1 MKETDFNEAKESKE
15 ENIDVKELLFK
26 YLIHWPWFV
35 GAVVACLIAA
45 WVYLYMSTPV
55 YNISATVLIKDDK
68 KGGSAGMLSGL
79 ESLGLDGMVS
89 SSQNIDNEIEVLRSK
104 TIVKEVVEDLG
115 LYISYTDEDEFPS
128 RNMYKTSP
136 VQVSL
141 TPTPQ
146 EADLLE
152 EPMIVE
158 MTLQPQGS
166 MDVTV
171 KIDDDEY
178 QKHFEKL
185 PAVFPTDKGTLAF
198 FLTPD
203 SISSSK
209 RILEETTASEKTTRN
224 ITATINKPL
233 AVAKAY
239 CKNMTIE
246 PTSKTTSVAVI
257 SLKNSNV
264 QRGKDFI
271 NKLLEMY
278 NINTNND
285 KNEVAQ
291 KTAEFINERISIISK
306 ELGSTE
312 KDLESFKRGAGITD
326 LTSDAQIALTGSA
339 EYEKKR
345 VENQTQINLL
355 QDLQKYMQNEG
366 YEVLPSN
373 IGLQD
378 LNLAAAI
385 NRYNE
390 VLVERKRLLRT
401 STENNPTIINLDTSI
416 SAMKENVQVSL
427 DRVLRGLFI
436 TKADLDREANRYS
449 RRISEAPG
457 QEREFVSIARQQEI
471 KAGLYLM
478 LLQKREENAI
488 TLAATANNAKIID
501 DAIAD
506 DAPVSPKRKM
516 IYLIALVLGVGIP
529 VGVIY
534 LLELTKFKIEGR
546 SDVEK
551 LTSLPIVGDIP
562 LTDEKQGAIAVF
574 ENQNNLMSETFRNIR
589 TNLQFMLENDKKV
602 ILVTSTVSGEGKSF
616 ISANLAI
623 SLSLLGKKV
632 VIVGLDIRKPGL
644 NKVFNIPR
652 KEVGITQYLA
662 NPEKNLMDLVQLSDV
677 SKNLYIL
684 PGGTVPPNPTELLAR
699 DGLDKAIETLKKN
712 FDYVILDTAPVGMVT
727 DTLLIGRVAD
737 LSVYVCRADYTHK
750 NEYTLINEL
759 AEKDKLPSLCT
770 VINGLD
776 LKKRKYGYYYGY
788 GKYGKY
794 YGYGKRYGYGYG
806 YGEQSHAKED

>member
-1 MKETDFNEAKESKE
+1 MIEERKERTNQSNEEQI
-15 ENIDVKELLFK
+15 NIQQIIFR

-35 GAVVACLIAA
+35 VSVIICMIGA
-45 WVYLYMSTPV
+45 WVYLFTTTPI
-55 YNISATVLIKDDK
+55 YNISATVLIKDDE
-68 KGGSAGMLSGL
+68 KGGGASMGSEL
-79 ESLGLDGMVS
+79 EKMGLDGFMS
-89 SSQNIDNEIEVLRSK
+89 SSKNVDNEIEVLRSK
-104 TIVKEVVEDLG
+104 SLAREVVNQLS
-115 LYISYTDEDEFPS
+115 LYVTYRDGDAFPEKELY
-128 RNMYKTSP
+128 RNSP
-136 VQVSL
+136 VLVSL
-141 TPTPQ
+141 TPQ
-146 EADLLE
+146 EAEKLPKTME
-152 EPMIVE
+152 VG
-158 MTLQPQGS
+158 MTLLPTGGMNVQIMVG
-166 MDVTV
+166 D
-171 KIDDDEY
+171 KEY
-178 QKHFEKL
+178 NKQFDKL
-185 PAVFPTDKGTLAF
+185 PAVFPTDEGTVAFFENKDTLAIVQ
-198 FLTPD
+198 
-203 SISSSK
+203 S
-209 RILEETTASEKTTRN
+209 EEKAEERH
-224 ITATINKPL
+224 ITAFINRPM
-233 AVAKAY
+233 AVAKGYTNALS
-239 CKNMTIE
+239 IA
-246 PTSKTTSVAVI
+246 PTSKTTSVVI
-257 SLKNSNV
+257 VSLKNSNRR
-264 QRGKDFI
+264 RGVDFI
-271 NKLLEMY
+271 NQLLMMY
-278 NINTNND
+278 NINANND

-291 KTAEFINERISIISK
+291 KTAEFINERIGIISK

-312 KDLESFKRGAGITD
+312 QDLENFKRSAGITD
-326 LTSDAQIALTGSA
+326 LTSEAQIALTGNA

-345 VENQTQINLL
+345 VENQTQINLVM
-355 QDLQKYMQNEG
+355 DLYRYMKGNE

-373 IGLQD
+373 VGLQD
-378 LNLAAAI
+378 AALAGAI
-385 NRYNE
+385 DRYNE
-390 VLVERKRLLRT
+390 MLVERKRLLRT
-401 STENNPTIINLDTSI
+401 STENNPTIVNLDTSI
-416 SAMKENVQVSL
+416 RAMQSNVQATL
-427 DRVLRGLFI
+427 DATLKGLQI
-436 TKADLDREANRYS
+436 TKDDLAREANRYL
-449 RRISEAPG
+449 RRISDAPT
-457 QEREFVSIARQQEI
+457 QERQFVSIARQQEI

-501 DAIAD
+501 EALAD
-506 DAPVSPKRKM
+506 DNPVSPKRM
-516 IYLIALVLGVGIP
+516 IIYLAALIAGIGLPVGI
-529 VGVIY
+529 IY
-534 LLELTKFKIEGR
+534 SIGLTKLKIEGR
-546 SDVEK
+546 FDVEK
-551 LTSLPIVGDIP
+551 LTSVPIVGDIP

-616 ISANLAI
+616 ISGNLAI

-644 NKVFNIPR
+644 NKVFNLPR

-727 DTLLIGRVAD
+727 DTILIGRVAD

>member
-1 MKETDFNEAKESKE
+1 MKETDFNEAQESKE

-45 WVYLYMSTPV
+45 WVYLHVSTPV

-79 ESLGLDGMVS
+79 ESLGLDGMIS

-141 TPTPQ
+141 TPQ

-152 EPMIVE
+152 EPMIVK
-158 MTLQPQGS
+158 MALQPQGS

-203 SISSSK
+203 SVLSSK
-209 RILEETTASEKTTRN
+209 RTSEETTASEKTTRN

-233 AVAKAY
+233 AVAKWC

-291 KTAEFINERISIISK
+291 KTAEFINERIGIISK

-385 NRYNE
+385 NRYND

-436 TKADLDREANRYS
+436 TKADLDREASRYS

-501 DAIAD
+501 EAIAD
-506 DAPVSPKRKM
+506 DAPVAPRSKI
-516 IYLIALVLGVGIP
+516 IYLIALILGVGIP

-546 SDVEK
+546 ADVEK
-551 LTSLPIVGDIP
+551 LTSAPIVGDIP

-574 ENQNNLMSETFRNIR
+574 ENQNNLMSETFRNVR
-589 TNLQFMLENDKKV
+589 TNLQFMLGNGKKV

-616 ISANLAI
+616 ISGNLAI

-644 NKVFNIPR
+644 NKVFNISKR
-652 KEVGITQYLA
+652 EQGITQYLA

-712 FDYVILDTAPVGMVT
+712 FEYVILDTAPVGMVT

-737 LSVYVCRADYTHK
+737 LSVYVCRADYTRK

-759 AEKDKLPSLCT
+759 IDGNKLPNLCT

-806 YGEQSHAKED
+806 YGEQSGKEEIIH

>member
-1 MKETDFNEAKESKE
+1 MIEERKERTNQSNEEQI
-15 ENIDVKELLFK
+15 NIQQIIFR

-35 GAVVACLIAA
+35 VSVIICMIGA
-45 WVYLYMSTPV
+45 WVYLFTTTPI
-55 YNISATVLIKDDK
+55 YNISATVLIKDDE
-68 KGGSAGMLSGL
+68 KGGGASMGSEL
-79 ESLGLDGMVS
+79 EKMGLDGFMS
-89 SSQNIDNEIEVLRSK
+89 SSKNVDNEIEVLRSK
-104 TIVKEVVEDLG
+104 SLAREVVNQLS
-115 LYISYTDEDEFPS
+115 LYVTYRDGDAFPEKELY
-128 RNMYKTSP
+128 RNSP
-136 VQVSL
+136 VLVSL
-141 TPTPQ
+141 TPQ
-146 EADLLE
+146 EAEKLPKTME
-152 EPMIVE
+152 VG
-158 MTLQPQGS
+158 MTLLPTGGMNVQIMVG
-166 MDVTV
+166 D
-171 KIDDDEY
+171 KEY
-178 QKHFEKL
+178 NKQFDKL
-185 PAVFPTDKGTLAF
+185 PAVFPTDEGTVAFFENKDTLAIVQ
-198 FLTPD
+198 
-203 SISSSK
+203 S
-209 RILEETTASEKTTRN
+209 EEKAEERH
-224 ITATINKPL
+224 ITAFINRPM
-233 AVAKAY
+233 AVAKGYTNALS
-239 CKNMTIE
+239 IA
-246 PTSKTTSVAVI
+246 PTSKTTSVVI
-257 SLKNSNV
+257 VSLKNSNRR
-264 QRGKDFI
+264 RGVDFI
-271 NKLLEMY
+271 NQLLMMY
-278 NINTNND
+278 NINANND

-291 KTAEFINERISIISK
+291 KTAEFINERIGIISK

-312 KDLESFKRGAGITD
+312 QDLENFKRSAGITD
-326 LTSDAQIALTGSA
+326 LTSEAQIALTGNA

-345 VENQTQINLL
+345 VENQTQINLVM
-355 QDLQKYMQNEG
+355 DLYRYMKGNE

-373 IGLQD
+373 VGLQD
-378 LNLAAAI
+378 AALAGAI
-385 NRYNE
+385 DRYNE
-390 VLVERKRLLRT
+390 MLVERKRLLRT
-401 STENNPTIINLDTSI
+401 STENNPTIVNLDTSI
-416 SAMKENVQVSL
+416 RAMQSNVQATL
-427 DRVLRGLFI
+427 DATLKGLQI
-436 TKADLDREANRYS
+436 TKDDLAREANRYL
-449 RRISEAPG
+449 RRISDAPT
-457 QEREFVSIARQQEI
+457 QERQFVSIARQQEI

-501 DAIAD
+501 EALAD
-506 DAPVSPKRKM
+506 DNPVSPKRM
-516 IYLIALVLGVGIP
+516 IIYLAALIAGIGLSVGI
-529 VGVIY
+529 IY
-534 LLELTKFKIEGR
+534 SIGLTKLKIEGR
-546 SDVEK
+546 FDVEK
-551 LTSLPIVGDIP
+551 LTSVPIVGDIP

-616 ISANLAI
+616 ISGNLAI

-644 NKVFNIPR
+644 NKVFNLPR

>member
-45 WVYLYMSTPV
+45 WVYLHISTPV

-68 KGGSAGMLSGL
+68 KGGGAGMLSGL
-79 ESLGLDGMVS
+79 ESLGLDGMIS

-104 TIVKEVVEDLG
+104 TIAKEVVEDLG
-115 LYISYTDEDEFPS
+115 LYISYVDEDEFPS
-128 RNMYKTSP
+128 KNMYKTSP

-141 TPTPQ
+141 TPQ
-146 EADLLE
+146 EADLLDK
-152 EPMIVE
+152 PMVVK
-158 MTLQPQGS
+158 MALQPQGS
-166 MDVTV
+166 INVNV
-171 KIDDDEY
+171 KIGDDEY

-185 PAVFPTDKGTLAF
+185 PAVFPTNKGTLAF
-198 FLTPD
+198 FQTLD
-203 SISSSK
+203 SILPSKKSSK
-209 RILEETTASEKTTRN
+209 EIVGVERTVRN
-224 ITATINKPL
+224 ITAVINKPL
-233 AVAKAY
+233 AVAKGY
-239 CKNMTIE
+239 CGSMTIE

-378 LNLAAAI
+378 VNLAAAI

-436 TKADLDREANRYS
+436 TKADLDREASRYS

-501 DAIAD
+501 NAIAD
-506 DAPVSPKRKM
+506 DAPVSPKGKM
-516 IYLIALVLGVGIP
+516 IYLVALVLGVGIP

-551 LTSLPIVGDIP
+551 LTNVPIVGDIP

-632 VIVGLDIRKPGL
+632 IIVGLDIRKPGL

-662 NPEKNLMDLVQLSDV
+662 NPEKNLMDLVQPSDV

-699 DGLDKAIETLKKN
+699 DGLDKAIETLKKS

-759 AEKDKLPSLCT
+759 AENNKLPKLCT

-776 LKKRKYGYYYGY
+776 LKRRKYGYYYGY

-806 YGEQSHAKED
+806 YGEQTHDKE

>member
-1 MKETDFNEAKESKE
+1 MKETDFNEAQESKE

-35 GAVVACLIAA
+35 GTVVACLIAA

-79 ESLGLDGMVS
+79 ESLGLDGMIS
-89 SSQNIDNEIEVLRSK
+89 SSQNIDNEMEVLRSK

-115 LYISYTDEDEFPS
+115 LYISYKDEDEFPS
-128 RNMYKTSP
+128 KNMYKTSP

-141 TPTPQ
+141 TPQ

-152 EPMIVE
+152 KPMIVE
-158 MTLQPQGS
+158 MILQPQGS
-166 MDVTV
+166 LDVNV
-171 KIDDDEY
+171 KIDDEEY

-185 PAVFPTDKGTLAF
+185 PAVFPTDRGTLAF

-203 SISSSK
+203 SVLSSK
-209 RILEETTASEKTTRN
+209 KTLEETTDSEKTTRN

-233 AVAKAY
+233 AVAKVY
-239 CKNMTIE
+239 CKNMSIE

-291 KTAEFINERISIISK
+291 KTAEFINERIGIISK

-385 NRYNE
+385 NRYND

-416 SAMKENVQVSL
+416 GAMKENVQVSL

-529 VGVIY
+529 IGVIY

-589 TNLQFMLENDKKV
+589 TNLQFMLDNDKKV

-616 ISANLAI
+616 ISGNLAI

-759 AEKDKLPSLCT
+759 AENNKLPSLCT

-776 LKKRKYGYYYGY
+776 LKRRKYGYYYGY

-806 YGEQSHAKED
+806 YGETSDNKEK

>member
-1 MKETDFNEAKESKE
+1 MKETDFNEAQESKE

-35 GAVVACLIAA
+35 GAVIACLIAA
-45 WVYLYMSTPV
+45 WAYLYMSTPV

-68 KGGSAGMLSGL
+68 KGGGAGMSTEL
-79 ESLGLDGMVS
+79 ENLGLDGLIS

-104 TIVKEVVEDLG
+104 TIAKEVVEDLG
-115 LYISYTDEDEFPS
+115 LYISYTDKDEFPS
-128 RNMYKTSP
+128 RNIYKTSP

-141 TPTPQ
+141 TPQ

-152 EPMIVE
+152 KPMIVE
-158 MTLQPQGS
+158 MTLQPQGG
-166 MDVTV
+166 MDVNV
-171 KIDDDEY
+171 KIGDDEY

-185 PAVFPTDKGTLAF
+185 PAVFPTDRGTLAF

-209 RILEETTASEKTTRN
+209 RTLEETTDSEKTTRN

-385 NRYNE
+385 NRYND

-506 DAPVSPKRKM
+506 EAPVSPKGKM

-551 LTSLPIVGDIP
+551 LTNVPIVGDIP

-806 YGEQSHAKED
+806 YGEQSHTKED